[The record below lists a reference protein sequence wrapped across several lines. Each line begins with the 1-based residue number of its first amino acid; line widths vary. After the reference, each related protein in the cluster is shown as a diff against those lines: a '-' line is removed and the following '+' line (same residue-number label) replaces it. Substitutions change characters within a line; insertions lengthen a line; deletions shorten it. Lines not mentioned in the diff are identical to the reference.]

1 MREILQKLCLLL
13 VIILIFGTA
22 LNFNQIPWSLES
34 YNLQER
40 QDMYQIPD
48 IELKMISNT
57 QIKVKDKIIQFENV
71 SDNTLKWYA
80 YQIEKCP
87 DYLLST
93 VDDIYIVT
101 RDRLLE
107 LKPESKST
115 TIGFHK
121 HYGTY
126 SIVVLSDYKTTDR
139 TIFLHEAIHAFDAEY
154 NITASPIF
162 INIYETEGQNYDTR
176 AKNIKEYFAYSY
188 SDYLTH
194 DFNSSEYPQTTEF
207 YKKLEDQYVRS

>member
-1 MREILQKLCLLL
+1 MELSSERSTKQMREILQKLCLLL

-101 RDRLLE
+101 R
-107 LKPESKST
+107 
-115 TIGFHK
+115 
-121 HYGTY
+121 
-126 SIVVLSDYKTTDR
+126 
-139 TIFLHEAIHAFDAEY
+139 
-154 NITASPIF
+154 
-162 INIYETEGQNYDTR
+162 
-176 AKNIKEYFAYSY
+176 
-188 SDYLTH
+188 
-194 DFNSSEYPQTTEF
+194 
-207 YKKLEDQYVRS
+207 